1 MELKNYQK
9 SVMQDLAAYMQ
20 AINEIPNL
28 FHGWEKYWS
37 DRDIAVGQGGVPIY
51 NNAIPRVP
59 HVCMKVPTGGGK
71 TYMACAALKMIFDAM
86 PLLKEKVVVWL
97 VPSNSILTQ
106 TISHLKNPDHP
117 YRERLERD
125 FSGKVEVLTKEELL
139 AGQNFSP
146 DTVREELTVCVL
158 SYDSLRIQ
166 SRKKDV
172 RKVYQENGNLYRFAQ
187 EWKDTE
193 ALLPDTPETALI
205 QVLRQISPVTIV
217 DESHNASSDLSIEML
232 KHLNPSFVLDLT
244 ATPRKNSNVI
254 SYVDARELKKE
265 HMVKLPVIVY
275 NRNTKDE
282 VIGNAIRLRM
292 LLERCAK
299 EQEKKGAPYIRPIV
313 LFQAQPKTSSDS
325 QTFEKVKKLLMDIGI
340 PEKEIAIKTSNV
352 DDLKDRDLLS
362 RDCPIRY
369 IITVNALKEGWDCPF
384 AYILASLA
392 NKTSKVDVEQILGR
406 VLRQPYAHRQKA
418 AMMNISYVLTC
429 SADFRQTL
437 DQIVQGLNGAGFSS
451 KDYRIGE
458 SIEEAVPVSTVEPV
472 SLFGGE
478 TEESG
483 ETEPK
488 DVEGTDV
495 SDVHAEDIKASYKAY
510 EGTPISLGENLNGH
524 TENGDGAEAGTG
536 GTSSDP
542 LLTVLRHAEEEEG
555 KYIEQGRQ
563 EEESG
568 KLGGEL
574 GTMLH
579 QYQIKEEFRDSVEQL
594 VLPQFAVETSA
605 TLFNTE
611 PKVLL
616 TKEELLKG
624 FSLEKQ
630 DATITFSDTPEDM
643 YTVDLAEAGEAVP
656 QYKLTQSSF
665 GSRLRE
671 DLSHMAD
678 EEKLSASQRMIAKKL
693 SQVDSL
699 NDSAVREYL
708 KRVMAGLSEEE
719 TERVRKAP
727 ETYAKAVDDK
737 IKALMKAYRK
747 ESFSRFID
755 NGTVTT
761 TPMWHFPKVITPS
774 KSMASIPKGLYEEE
788 SNDMNQVEWKMATA
802 LSRMDNVK
810 WWHRNMEKKG
820 FCLNGFLHHYPDFLV
835 MTNQGRILAVE
846 TKGSYLMNDDSK
858 DKLFL
863 GRKWAAMAGPRYRYF
878 MVFDGEKLDQEGS
891 YTREEFLQLA
901 KEL

>member
-9 SVMQDLAAYMQ
+9 SVMQDLSAYMQ
-20 AINEIPNL
+20 AVNETPNL
-28 FHGWEKYWS
+28 FQAWQKYW
-37 DRDIAVGQGGVPIY
+37 DDKDIAIGQGGVPAY
-51 NNAIPRVP
+51 NNSIASVP

-117 YRERLERD
+117 YRARLDRD
-125 FSGKVEVLTKEELL
+125 FQGKVEVLTKEELL
-139 AGQNFSP
+139 SGQNFSP

-158 SYDSLRIQ
+158 SYDSLRIH

-187 EWKDTE
+187 EWND
-193 ALLPDTPETALI
+193 ADVWLPDTPETSLI
-205 QVLRQISPVTIV
+205 QVLRQLSPVTIV
-217 DESHNASSDLSIEML
+217 DESHNASSDLSVEML
-232 KHLNPSFVLDLT
+232 NHLHPSFVLDLT
-244 ATPRKNSNVI
+244 ATPRENSNVI

-292 LLERCAK
+292 LLESCAK
-299 EQEKKGAPYIRPIV
+299 EQEKQGAPYIRPIV
-313 LFQAQPKTSSDS
+313 LFQAQPKTSRDS
-325 QTFEKVKKLLMDIGI
+325 QTFEKVKKLLMEVGI

-352 DDLKDRDLLS
+352 DDLKDRNLLS
-362 RDCPIRY
+362 RDCPVRY

-406 VLRQPYAHRQKA
+406 VLRQPYAHRQEA

-451 KDYRIGE
+451 KDYRIGDSLEE
-458 SIEEAVPVSTVEPV
+458 SLPVPAVEPV
-472 SLFGGE
+472 SLFGGDSLAGDAV
-478 TEESG
+478 TAKEE
-483 ETEPK
+483 
-488 DVEGTDV
+488 EGTDV
-495 SDVHAEDIKASYKAY
+495 SDVHVDAIKASYKPY
-510 EGTPISLGENLNGH
+510 EGSSISIRESHGPAESQNG
-524 TENGDGAEAGTG
+524 GTG
-536 GTSSDP
+536 TVSIDP
-542 LLTVLRHAEEEEG
+542 LEILLKHAEGEEG
-555 KYIEQGRQ
+555 RYIEEGRR
-563 EEESG
+563 EEASG

-574 GTMLH
+574 GNMLH
-579 QYQIKEEFRDSVEQL
+579 QYEIKEEFRASVESL
-594 VLPQFAVETSA
+594 VLPQFEVETGA

-616 TKEELLKG
+616 TKEELLRG
-624 FSLEKQ
+624 FSLDKQ
-630 DATITFSDTPEDM
+630 DASITFSDIPEDM

-656 QYKLTQSSF
+656 QYKLTQSFF
-665 GSRLRE
+665 GTQLRE
-671 DLSHMAD
+671 RLSQMAD
-678 EEKLSASQRMIAKKL
+678 EEKLTAAQRMIAKRL

-699 NDSAVREYL
+699 DDSAVREYL

-719 TERVRKAP
+719 MERVMKAP
-727 ETYAKAVDDK
+727 ETYAKAVDEK
-737 IKALMKAYRK
+737 IKTLMKAYQK
-747 ESFSRFID
+747 ETFSRFTD

-761 TPMWHFPKVITPS
+761 APMWHFPKVITPAKAS
-774 KSMASIPKGLYEEE
+774 ASIPKGLYEKE
-788 SNDMNQVEWKMATA
+788 SNDMNNVEWKMALS

-810 WWHRNMEKKG
+810 WWHRNIEKKG
-820 FCLNGFLHHYPDFLV
+820 FCLNGFLNHYPDFLV
-835 MTNQGRILAVE
+835 MTKQGRILAVE
-846 TKGSYLMNDDSK
+846 TKGSYLTNDDSK

-863 GRKWAAMAGPRYRYF
+863 GRKWAAMAGRRYAYF
-878 MVFDGEKLDQEGS
+878 MVFDGEKLDSDGS
-891 YTREEFLQLA
+891 YTREEFLQMA